1 MPAAMTHYIH
11 AEAVIKALRERGINT
26 DVKMV
31 LWGAQGPDIMYF
43 HRAMPY
49 QLGKSLRRVGSVLH
63 KSGPEKLIRTMAELC
78 RNNYSDA
85 VSYAYGF
92 LCHYALDRTAHP
104 YVYAMQEKYAEKEKI
119 KYNHSYIHN
128 LIEHNIDV
136 IILKEA
142 KSLRPAEIN
151 IDTFLCPD
159 KNVVKRQA
167 ELLNAALQKILP
179 NLHVKTEKIEQAF
192 YDMHRNTKTMIDHG
206 VKKRLVLKLEKILH
220 TGPALSSLIEGE
232 ESDGM
237 MDYMNLSKESWKNP
251 FDKAG
256 SLYNDNFYE
265 VFDKAVSDAVNLI
278 LKFIEYKDG
287 SFDGSITENITFNR
301 GIAAEPEQ

>member
-1 MPAAMTHYIH
+1 
-11 AEAVIKALRERGINT
+11 
-26 DVKMV
+26 
-31 LWGAQGPDIMYF
+31 
-43 HRAMPY
+43 
-49 QLGKSLRRVGSVLH
+49 
-63 KSGPEKLIRTMAELC
+63 
-78 RNNYSDA
+78 
-85 VSYAYGF
+85 
-92 LCHYALDRTAHP
+92 
-104 YVYAMQEKYAEKEKI
+104 MQEKYAEKEKI

-256 SLYNDNFYE
+256 GSYNDNFYE
-265 VFDKAVSDAVNLI
+265 VFDLSLIHIFCEMGPLVRIEPQGWLYTNCLLYTSLRLLRAQAPTRMLRSTNAYLSLWTLLTSLSRHLTVRLISLSLCLLRTYSPLPDAALLLLVGL
-278 LKFIEYKDG
+278 
-287 SFDGSITENITFNR
+287 S
-301 GIAAEPEQ
+301 AASLRTARKLR

>member
-11 AEAVIKALRERGINT
+11 AEAVIKALDKRGINT

-49 QLGKSLRRVGSVLH
+49 QLGKSLRRVGSMLH
-63 KSGPEKLIRTMAELC
+63 KSGPERLISTMAELC
-78 RNNYSDA
+78 RDEYSDV

-128 LIEHNIDV
+128 LIEHNIDI
-136 IILKEA
+136 IILKDA
-142 KSLRPAEIN
+142 KSLRPADVN
-151 IDTFLCPD
+151 ID
-159 KNVVKRQA
+159 NVLSTDNNIIKRQS
-167 ELLNAALQKILP
+167 ELLNAALSAIMPERKI
-179 NLHVKTEKIEQAF
+179 KTGKIEQAF

-206 VKKRLVLKLEKILH
+206 VKKRFILFLEKILH
-220 TGPALSSLIEGE
+220 TGPVLSSLIEGE

-256 SLYNDNFYE
+256 RSYNDNFYE
-265 VFDKAVSDAVNLI
+265 VLDRAVSDAVNLI
-278 LKFIEYKDG
+278 LKFIEYKG
-287 SFDGSITENITFNR
+287 GRFDGSITDNITFNR
-301 GIAAEPEQ
+301 GITANQ

>member
-11 AEAVIKALRERGINT
+11 AEAVIKALDKRGINT

-49 QLGKSLRRVGSVLH
+49 QLGKSLRRVGSMLH
-63 KSGPEKLIRTMAELC
+63 KSGPERLISTMAELC
-78 RNNYSDA
+78 RDEYSDV

-128 LIEHNIDV
+128 LIEHNIDI
-136 IILKEA
+136 IILKDA
-142 KSLRPAEIN
+142 KSLRPADVN
-151 IDTFLCPD
+151 ID
-159 KNVVKRQA
+159 NVLSTDNNIIKRQS
-167 ELLNAALQKILP
+167 ELLNAALSAIMPKRKI
-179 NLHVKTEKIEQAF
+179 KTEKIEQAF

-206 VKKRLVLKLEKILH
+206 VKKRFVLFLEKILH
-220 TGPALSSLIEGE
+220 TGPVLSSLIEGE

-251 FDKAG
+251 FDKVG
-256 SLYNDNFYE
+256 RSYNDNFYE
-265 VFDKAVSDAVNLI
+265 VLDRAVSDAVNLI
-278 LKFIEYKDG
+278 LKFIEYKG
-287 SFDGSITENITFNR
+287 GRFDGSITDNITFNR
-301 GIAAEPEQ
+301 GITANQ

>member
-11 AEAVIKALRERGINT
+11 AEAVIKALDKRGINT

-31 LWGAQGPDIMYF
+31 LWGAQGPAIMYF

-49 QLGKSLRRVGSVLH
+49 QLGKSLRRVGSMLH
-63 KSGPEKLIRTMAELC
+63 KSGPERLISTMAELC
-78 RNNYSDA
+78 RDEYSDV

-128 LIEHNIDV
+128 LIEHNIDI
-136 IILKEA
+136 IILKDA
-142 KSLRPAEIN
+142 KSLRPADVN
-151 IDTFLCPD
+151 ID
-159 KNVVKRQA
+159 NVLSTDNNIIKRQS
-167 ELLNAALQKILP
+167 ELLNAALSAIMPKRKI
-179 NLHVKTEKIEQAF
+179 KTGKIEQAF

-206 VKKRLVLKLEKILH
+206 VKKRFVLFLEKILH
-220 TGPALSSLIEGE
+220 TGPVLSSLIEGE

-256 SLYNDNFYE
+256 RSYNDNFYE
-265 VFDKAVSDAVNLI
+265 VLDRAVSDAVNLI
-278 LKFIEYKDG
+278 LKFIEYKG
-287 SFDGSITENITFNR
+287 GRFDGSITDNITFNR
-301 GIAAEPEQ
+301 GITANQ